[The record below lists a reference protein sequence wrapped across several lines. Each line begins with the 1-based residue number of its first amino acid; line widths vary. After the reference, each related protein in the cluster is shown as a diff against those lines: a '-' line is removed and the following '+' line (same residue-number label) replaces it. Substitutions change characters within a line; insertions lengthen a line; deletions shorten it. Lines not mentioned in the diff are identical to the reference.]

1 MERGRTAGA
10 EEDLR
15 VSEEKHLI
23 EEATYLISCHNKP
36 RGFFFFFKYVS
47 GSYAVAVTRQHFH
60 PSGLHRWENSIPIIL
75 HTWRSGGTLD
85 S

>member
-1 MERGRTAGA
+1 MERRRTAGA

-36 RGFFFFFKYVS
+36 RGFFKKNLS
-47 GSYAVAVTRQHFH
+47 GSYAVAVTR
-60 PSGLHRWENSIPIIL
+60 
-75 HTWRSGGTLD
+75 
-85 S
+85 

>member
-47 GSYAVAVTRQHFH
+47 GSYAVAVTR
-60 PSGLHRWENSIPIIL
+60 
-75 HTWRSGGTLD
+75 
-85 S
+85 

>member
-1 MERGRTAGA
+1 MVGGAGWEEGREGRGRGRWEAGA

-36 RGFFFFFKYVS
+36 RGFSLFLNLS
-47 GSYAVAVTRQHFH
+47 GSYAAAVTR
-60 PSGLHRWENSIPIIL
+60 
-75 HTWRSGGTLD
+75 
-85 S
+85 